1 MAEYDRVAKASLDKI
16 GFHLREEMI
25 TDRHTVKTKVDLLLD
40 LVKKR
45 KRTVPEL
52 CAILDADK
60 RMIND
65 WIEALEER
73 KLLKMETS
81 VFGKWFVTANGHKE
95 Q

>member
-1 MAEYDRVAKASLDKI
+1 MTEYDRIAKASLDKI
-16 GFHLREEMI
+16 AFHLREGI
-25 TDRHTVKTKVDLLLD
+25 SNDNNSVKTKVDLLLD

-95 Q
+95 